1 MNWINIHTDTLR
13 TEDFLGSEPTERA
26 TWLSL
31 LAWCC
36 AQENGGVI
44 IDCKGWKDRM
54 WQQLCGVTKSEVETK
69 SFLFGFEGDN
79 LVVNY
84 YPDDAE
90 TKVKTLRENGR
101 KGGRPKKRV
110 PQVVDN
116 KEEKPQGSAL
126 VNQMDTICL
135 NEKERKERK
144 GKVKKGKE
152 KKDNKEPVAALP
164 FLSDEFAEAWA
175 DWQTYLKQKRKTPTK
190 LTTTKQ
196 INQLK
201 KLNEKDAIETINRSI
216 QNGWQGLFPSN
227 EKHSKLSGRANSGS
241 ARGDAGAGEGI
252 SVPIL

>member
-44 IDCKGWKDRM
+44 IDCKDWKDRM

-69 SFLFGFEGDN
+69 SFLFGFEGNN

-116 KEEKPQGSAL
+116 KAEKPKGSAL

-135 NEKERKERK
+135 NEKKRKVREGK
-144 GKVKKGKE
+144 GKKR
-152 KKDNKEPVAALP
+152 NKEPVATLP
-164 FLSDEFAEAWA
+164 FLSDEFSHTWAE
-175 DWQTYLKQKRKTPTK
+175 WQTYLKQKRKTPTE

-196 INQLK
+196 LNQLK

-216 QNGWQGLFPSN
+216 QNGWQGLFPSDGQD
-227 EKHSKLSGRANSGS
+227 SKLTGRANSGS
-241 ARGDAGAGEGI
+241 SRGDTSAGEGI

>member
-69 SFLFGFEGDN
+69 SFLFGFEGNN

-84 YPDDAE
+84 YPDEAE
-90 TKVKTLRENGR
+90 IKVKTLRENGR

-116 KEEKPQGSAL
+116 KAEKPQGSAL
-126 VNQMDTICL
+126 VNHMDTICL
-135 NEKERKERK
+135 NEKKRKVKEGK
-144 GKVKKGKE
+144 GKKR
-152 KKDNKEPVAALP
+152 NKEPVAALP

-175 DWQTYLKQKRKTPTK
+175 DWQTYLKQKRKTPTQ

-196 INQLK
+196 LNQLK

-227 EKHSKLSGRANSGS
+227 EKHNKLTGRANSGG
-241 ARGDAGAGEGI
+241 ARGDTNAGEGI

>member
-1 MNWINIHTDTLR
+1 MLFIEKEHDAPPSLFKKNTMNWINIHTDTLR

-36 AQENGGVI
+36 AQENGGII

-69 SFLFGFEGDN
+69 SFLFGFEGNN

-84 YPDDAE
+84 YPDEAE

-116 KEEKPQGSAL
+116 KAEKPQGSAL
-126 VNQMDTICL
+126 LNQMDTICL
-135 NEKERKERK
+135 NEKKGKVREGKERKEIRSRSLRSLFCLMS
-144 GKVKKGKE
+144 
-152 KKDNKEPVAALP
+152 LP
-164 FLSDEFAEAWA
+164 
-175 DWQTYLKQKRKTPTK
+175 RH
-190 LTTTKQ
+190 
-196 INQLK
+196 
-201 KLNEKDAIETINRSI
+201 
-216 QNGWQGLFPSN
+216 GLI
-227 EKHSKLSGRANSGS
+227 GRH
-241 ARGDAGAGEGI
+241 I
-252 SVPIL
+252 